1 MKVVTEVNGGGG
13 RGGGLEAVLTPTGNA
28 RLLLR

>member
-1 MKVVTEVNGGGG
+1 MKVVTEVNGGG
-13 RGGGLEAVLTPTGNA
+13 GGGLEAVLTPTGNA